1 MKSKL
6 MHIASL
12 LIVFMVVV
20 SLSVVRDRKLLGYE
34 IAPAKEGESFVEN
47 LSDGSVM
54 VNTSQL
60 CKDVAGYA
68 GPVPVK
74 ITVTDGVIDSVH
86 PLENSETPGF
96 FRRVIESGLL
106 TRWNGMSVD
115 SVQYAEVDGVTGA
128 TYSSRALIENVRSGA
143 AYISQHEANPQS
155 APMDWSVA
163 SVAALLVTLTAAL
176 VPLKVKNKR
185 YRIVQE
191 VLNVGVLGFWAG
203 TFVNYTLMLNFM
215 SNGIHS
221 FAAITAV
228 IMLITA
234 FIYPLF
240 GRNGY
245 YCAWVC
251 PLGSLQDLAAKG
263 CKRKLHLGSKL
274 TDALTWVRRA
284 LWCALMICMWTGV
297 WISWIDYEL
306 FSAFVI
312 KSAPVGMLV
321 AGAVVI
327 LLSVFVPRP
336 YCRFVCPTGTLL
348 RMSQNVESPNV

>member
-1 MKSKL
+1 MNSKL

-12 LIVFMVVV
+12 LTVFMVVA
-20 SLSVVRDRKLLGYE
+20 SLSLVRDRKLLGYE
-34 IAPAKEGESFVEN
+34 IAPTKDNEN
-47 LSDGSVM
+47 IVVKLPDGSLM
-54 VNTSQL
+54 VNTLQL

-68 GPVPVK
+68 GPVPVE

-96 FRRVIESGLL
+96 FNRVIESGLL
-106 TRWNGMSVD
+106 QRWNGMSVD

-128 TYSSRALIENVRSGA
+128 TYSSNALIENVRTGA
-143 AYISQHEANPQS
+143 TYLSQHEANSGVPTMQ
-155 APMDWSVA
+155 WSFA
-163 SVAALLVTLTAAL
+163 TVAALIVTLMAAL
-176 VPLKVKNKR
+176 VPLKVKNKG
-185 YRIVQE
+185 YRTVQE
-191 VLNVGVLGFWAG
+191 LLNVGVLGFWTG
-203 TFVNYTLMLNFM
+203 TFVNYTMMLNFM

-221 FAAITAV
+221 FAALTAV
-228 IMLITA
+228 IMLVTA

-240 GRNGY
+240 GHNGY
-245 YCAWVC
+245 YCAWMC

-263 CKRKLHLGSKL
+263 CKRKWHLGTGL
-274 TDALTWVRRA
+274 TNVLTWVRRA

-297 WISWIDYEL
+297 WVSWIDYEL
-306 FSAFVI
+306 FSSFVV
-312 KSAPVGMLV
+312 KSAPAGMLI

-327 LLSVFVPRP
+327 LLSVFVSRP